1 MLDKFDALLPG
12 GGSGLVGPRAGWA
25 TTTHDWSLDV
35 DENHLWDVLER
46 WATFGAGG
54 AAHLVLEVLAYA
66 DDEATALGRTG
77 HCTVTEHADGSFTTS
92 DDGRGTDTRRDRWGA
107 VVRRPVMSTRD
118 VRFSGDDGGLVF
130 SVALED
136 ITAAADLF
144 RPVWDRTD
152 GVDGYVS
159 IEVPPG
165 LAYDTDQ
172 PAHHRQPGPGQLT
185 AAGGPVRTQRGPATA
200 R

>member
-1 MLDKFDALLPG
+1 VGVPPAAEKGDLMNPTQQLHEAGQNLWLDSINRKMLQDGTLSGYIDHLALTGLTSNPTILG
-12 GGSGLVGPRAGWA
+12 HAMAAGSDYDDSLRTHLAAG
-25 TTTHDWSLDV
+25 TP
-35 DENHLWDVLER
+35 EPE
-46 WATFGAGG
+46 
-54 AAHLVLEVLAYA
+54 E
-66 DDEATALGRTG
+66 
-77 HCTVTEHADGSFTTS
+77 
-92 DDGRGTDTRRDRWGA
+92 
-107 VVRRPVMSTRD
+107 
-118 VRFSGDDGGLVF
+118 LVF

-165 LAYDTDQ
+165 LAYDPDQ